1 MMEKFQIEAPTT
13 IAKIRHEL
21 DAEWSNYVIKGIEP
35 RKIRPQILNSW
46 HRCHDLYQID
56 PGLQKSP
63 IRLSPEELQAR
74 RERNEVLQVGR
85 TFFEELTR
93 ILADTGHVLALFD
106 ADGWMLERDG
116 DPALNEPLEDI
127 NFVPGSNWKEE
138 FVGNNGPG
146 TALAEKRPVQI
157 YSSEHYVQTWHPWVC
172 SGAPI
177 LDPVSQEPLA
187 VLDATGYKETV
198 HPHTLLVVAA
208 AARAIEREIGR
219 IQVLKDQQILHR
231 YLNLAAGRLSD
242 GLLAVDHRGRVLQI
256 NPAAARILQ
265 LKGELNTL
273 DACPPLRQVLL
284 PALYPSRPQQAPQ
297 EREIYCPQL
306 DRYLVTVTFP
316 IVQEG
321 QTIGAIVLIPDRGV
335 RARQPAAEDAGRP
348 SVRRKGVKRTSVKY
362 TFDDILGESPG
373 IKQALKLARLAAG
386 NNLPVLITGDS
397 GTGKEMIA
405 QAIHAASARADG
417 PFVAINCGSIPQ
429 ELIQS
434 ELFGYEGGAFTGA
447 RRGGNRGK
455 FEEAHEGTIFLDEVS
470 ELSAGAQVA
479 LLRVLQEME
488 VVRLGG
494 SAPTTVDVRVI
505 AATNE
510 DLHRLVEARTFRH
523 DLYYRLNVLTIELP
537 PLRERRED
545 IPILAQAFLEATAAQ
560 LGRPPLRLSPEAM
573 SALTAYHWPG
583 NVRELKNVIQRVAA
597 LCENPII
604 RCRDLPPEVRGAVRP
619 LSGEQSTSVRSQERE
634 ELLQMLRRN
643 SGNVSETARQLGVS
657 RMTLYRRMKKYA
669 ISKSDIFGSDPC

>member
-21 DAEWSNYVIKGIEP
+21 DAEWNNYVIKGIEP
-35 RKIRPQILNSW
+35 RKIRPQILKSW

-56 PGLQKSP
+56 PALRKSP
-63 IRLSPEELQAR
+63 VRLSPEELQVR
-74 RERNEVLQVGR
+74 RARNEALHAGR
-85 TFFEELTR
+85 AFFEELTR

-116 DPALNEPLEDI
+116 DPALSEPLEEI
-127 NFVPGSNWKEE
+127 NFVPGANWKEE

-157 YSSEHYVQTWHPWVC
+157 YSSEHYVEAWHPWVC

-177 LDPVSQEPLA
+177 LDPVSHEPLA

-219 IQVLKDQQILHR
+219 LQVLKDQQILHH

-242 GLLAVDHRGRVLQI
+242 GLLAVDHRGRVLQV

-284 PALYPSRPQQAPQ
+284 PALYQSRPQEAPQ

-306 DRYLVTVTFP
+306 DRYLMTVTFP

-321 QTIGAIVLIPDRGV
+321 QTIGAIVLIPDRE
-335 RARQPAAEDAGRP
+335 RRPRKAAADDAVRP
-348 SVRRKGVKRTSVKY
+348 SVRRAGIKRAGVKY
-362 TFDDILGESPG
+362 AFDDILGESPG

-405 QAIHAASARADG
+405 QAIHAASARAGG

-455 FEEAHEGTIFLDEVS
+455 FEEAHGGTIFLDEVS
-470 ELSAGAQVA
+470 ELSASAQVA

-505 AATNE
+505 AATNKN
-510 DLHRLVEARTFRH
+510 LRRLVEARTFRH

-545 IPILAQAFLEATAAQ
+545 IPILAEAFLEATAVQ
-560 LGRPPLRLSPEAM
+560 LERAPLRLGPEAM
-573 SALTAYHWPG
+573 AALTAYHWPG
-583 NVRELKNVIQRVAA
+583 NIRELKNVIQRAAA
-597 LCENPII
+597 LCERPII
-604 RCRDLPPEVRGAVRP
+604 RPQDLPPEVRGA
-619 LSGEQSTSVRSQERE
+619 TRSQEWRRSSSAWNRE
-634 ELLQMLRRN
+634 REDLLDLLRRN
-643 SGNVSETARQLGVS
+643 SGNISETARQLGVS

-669 ISKSDIFGSDPC
+669 ISKSEIFGASPS